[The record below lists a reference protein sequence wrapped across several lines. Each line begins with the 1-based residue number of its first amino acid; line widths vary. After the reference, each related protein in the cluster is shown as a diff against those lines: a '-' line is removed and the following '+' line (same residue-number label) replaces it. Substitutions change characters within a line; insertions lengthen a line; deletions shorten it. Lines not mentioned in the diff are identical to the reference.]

1 MRIAGVHASA
11 FLFFIFFVLQVQR
24 CETNFLCMYRNVKQ
38 QRITPRY
45 ILSDWGIPHDK
56 NTIIHIQNSK
66 HMKKV
71 NEIAVINSVS
81 LNEKLYS
88 FNEDNET
95 FRVALRIT
103 YAVEDS
109 SDNKEDK
116 DFLSLAAFANAGAV
130 VGKSYSC
137 IINFDR
143 VLEGGKHTEKAQ
155 DEALKD
161 LSAKFVGKKARF
173 STFDYTIPELTD
185 GNEKS
190 ITDGEHT
197 YSSLANTYLGNVDDE
212 QAEIKKLKV
221 RLADMIDDNFE
232 YSKDDE

>member
-1 MRIAGVHASA
+1 MC
-11 FLFFIFFVLQVQR
+11 VQER
-24 CETNFLCMYRNVKQ
+24 ETNFLYMYRNVKQ

-45 ILSDWGIPHDK
+45 ILSDWGIPPMTK
-56 NTIIHIQNSK
+56 TQLFTFKTQST
-66 HMKKV
+66 MKKV

-95 FRVALRIT
+95 FRVSLRIT

-116 DFLSLAAFANAGAV
+116 DFLSLAAFADAGAV

-137 IINFDR
+137 ILNFDR

-173 STFDYTIPELTD
+173 STFDYTISELTD

-212 QAEIKKLKV
+212 QAEVKKLKV
-221 RLADMIDDNFE
+221 RLAGMIDDNFE

>member
-1 MRIAGVHASA
+1 
-11 FLFFIFFVLQVQR
+11 
-24 CETNFLCMYRNVKQ
+24 
-38 QRITPRY
+38 
-45 ILSDWGIPHDK
+45 
-56 NTIIHIQNSK
+56 
-66 HMKKV
+66 MKKI

-81 LNEKLYS
+81 LNEKLHS

-109 SDNKEDK
+109 SDNNKDN
-116 DFLSLAAFANAGAV
+116 DFLSLAAFADAGAV

-137 IINFDR
+137 ILNFDR

-173 STFDYTIPELTD
+173 STFDYTISELTD

>member
-1 MRIAGVHASA
+1 
-11 FLFFIFFVLQVQR
+11 
-24 CETNFLCMYRNVKQ
+24 
-38 QRITPRY
+38 
-45 ILSDWGIPHDK
+45 
-56 NTIIHIQNSK
+56 
-66 HMKKV
+66 MKKV

-109 SDNKEDK
+109 SDNKEGK
-116 DFLSLAAFANAGAV
+116 DFLSLADFADAGAV

-173 STFDYTIPELTD
+173 STFDYTISELTD

-190 ITDGEHT
+190 ITDGERT
-197 YSSLANTYLGNVDDE
+197 YSSLSNTYLGNVDDE
-212 QAEIKKLKV
+212 QAEVKKLKV

-232 YSKDDE
+232 YSKDDEQKGVGIGKTISHTLFSEQSYVTAQIGCFNIQRY

>member
-1 MRIAGVHASA
+1 MMYIEHFVLLAGAYNLGFFY
-11 FLFFIFFVLQVQR
+11 FLFFVLQVQR
-24 CETNFLCMYRNVKQ
+24 RETAMNH
-38 QRITPRY
+38 TPVY
-45 ILSDWGIPHDK
+45 TFGLGYPPMTKTNLFTFKTQS
-56 NTIIHIQNSK
+56 T
-66 HMKKV
+66 MKKI

-95 FRVALRIT
+95 FRVALRVT

-109 SDNKEDK
+109 SDNKEDEN
-116 DFLSLAAFANAGAV
+116 FLSLAAFADAGAV

-137 IINFDR
+137 ILNFDR
-143 VLEGGKHTEKAQ
+143 ILEGGKHTEKAQ

-173 STFDYTIPELTD
+173 STFDYTISELTD

-197 YSSLANTYLGNVDDE
+197 YSSFANTYLGNVDDE
-212 QAEIKKLKV
+212 QAEVKKLKV